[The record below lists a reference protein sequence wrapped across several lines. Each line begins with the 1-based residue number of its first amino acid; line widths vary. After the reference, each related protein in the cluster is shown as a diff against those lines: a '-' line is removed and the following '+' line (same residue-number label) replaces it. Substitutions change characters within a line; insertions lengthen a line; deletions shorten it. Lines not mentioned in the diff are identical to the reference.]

1 MEKKDRLY
9 LRSLGQKLPDLVYI
23 GKDGLTA
30 NVLKQIKDNLFAH
43 ELIKLK
49 VQQSVVD
56 DLGDFAT
63 NIEKECD
70 CDVVCVIG
78 SKILVYK
85 YSHNPKIKEHILN
98 R

>member
-1 MEKKDRLY
+1 MDKKDRLV

-23 GKDGLTA
+23 GKEGLTE
-30 NVLKQIKDNLFAH
+30 NVLNQIKDNLFAH
-43 ELIKLK
+43 ELIKIK

-56 DLGDFAT
+56 DLKSFAD

-70 CDVVCVIG
+70 CEVVCVIG

-85 YSHNPKIKEHILN
+85 YSHNPKIKNHIL
-98 R
+98 